1 MSTATMV
8 THEFGYV
15 RKVMTRNPQALF
27 FTIGLPLLY
36 LFIFVTV
43 FGKYHEHLAGQP
55 GTLKVST
62 VLVASVMVIGVVS
75 AAFQFLAGTLV
86 NDRRPAS

>member
-8 THEFGYV
+8 THESGYV

-36 LFIFVTV
+36 LFIV
-43 FGKYHEHLAGQP
+43 P
-55 GTLKVST
+55 RC
-62 VLVASVMVIGVVS
+62 S
-75 AAFQFLAGTLV
+75 AASTSTWPGSRAPS
-86 NDRRPAS
+86 RSPPPWWPR